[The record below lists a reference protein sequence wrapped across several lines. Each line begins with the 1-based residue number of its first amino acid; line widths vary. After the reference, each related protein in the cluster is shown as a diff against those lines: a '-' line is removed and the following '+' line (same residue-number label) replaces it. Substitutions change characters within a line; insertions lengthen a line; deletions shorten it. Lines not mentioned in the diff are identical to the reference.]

1 MSQKKINYLARTFDD
16 YKSELIKFSNQY
28 YPNMSDTYN
37 DSSIGAWFIDL
48 ASAVGDNL
56 SYSIDRAYQENN
68 MNSATMKSTVL
79 NIARSN
85 GLKIPG
91 AKASM
96 CEIALSCVIPVG
108 NADTGDI
115 SQPNW
120 KYAPI
125 IKRST
130 IVSAGDINFQLS
142 ENVDFGEQFNSDGYS
157 NRSFAPSRNA
167 NGIVT
172 GYTVTKT
179 TLAINGSTRIYKK
192 VLSSQDITPFM
203 EVILPD
209 RNIMNVE
216 SIIFKETCDKTSND
230 PDLAEFYVDEEEYMT
245 TNMSA
250 MTYRY
255 FEVDSLADQY
265 RFGNSTAIDKKVVI
279 DFYAPDMYDDFTET
293 ASDGTTKTTRYYRGE
308 WKPIRNKFI
317 TEYTDNGYLKII
329 FGGGT
334 SYDDVPDAQSMYS
347 KRVLSKLINND
358 MLGVLPKEG
367 WTMYVLYRT
376 GGGVSSNIAKGALNS
391 IFMTVAEFKQY
402 AGNTD
407 ANAAEIRGKVLNS
420 LTVTNTSPA
429 VAGKDA
435 PSTEEIKYLVKY
447 NTSSQE
453 RCVTVKD
460 YKLRL
465 MKMPARYGSPFR
477 AAVTEENNKI
487 AVSMLGLNADGKL
500 TKALPQTLVDNIIEY
515 LSGYRTVTD
524 YIECKSGKI
533 YNIGFGLELFIS
545 KTYDAPTVVTNVIN
559 KVKEYMSVSSH
570 DMGEDIFLGDLEKEI
585 TMVDGVIAII
595 DLSVY
600 SLYDGIYSSDRCPF
614 PEEKISG
621 ECAVNTTS
629 TFHVDNG
636 KSFKISLGDVEH
648 MLSSD
653 YNSMFEIYSDN
664 DIQVKFKQV

>member
-265 RFGNSTAIDKKVVI
+265 RFGNSTAIDNKAVI

-329 FGGGT
+329 FGSGT
-334 SYDDVPDAQSMYS
+334 SYDDVPDAQSIYS

-477 AAVTEENNKI
+477 AAVIEENNKI

-614 PEEKISG
+614 PEEKTSG